1 MLGKLDIH
9 MWNNEIKSVSITL
22 HKTNSK
28 YIKDPKTKHETL
40 KTILEKNMSS
50 ALHNIGRKRI
60 FK

>member
-28 YIKDPKTKHETL
+28 YIKDPNTKPETL
-40 KTILEKNMSS
+40 KTVLEKKYEQCPS
-50 ALHNIGRKRI
+50 
-60 FK
+60 